1 MGKYLIKYS
10 KRAIEDLQAV
20 KKSGRKSDM
29 KKIQSLILELE
40 NNPRTGIG
48 FPEQLK
54 YSNGEI
60 WSRQINKKDR
70 LVYEIFETEISIT
83 VIQSLGHY
91 NDK

>member
-1 MGKYLIKYS
+1 
-10 KRAIEDLQAV
+10 
-20 KKSGRKSDM
+20 M

-40 NNPRTGIG
+40 DNPRTGIG

-54 YSNGEI
+54 YNTGEI

-70 LVYEIFETEISIT
+70 LVYEIFDTEISIT

>member
-10 KRAIEDLQAV
+10 KRAIQDLQIV

-29 KKIQSLILELE
+29 KKIQTLILELE
-40 NNPRTGIG
+40 ENPRSGLG

-54 YSNGEI
+54 YKDGEI

-91 NDK
+91 QDK